1 MRSAHLAQPETP
13 KGKVDEHGNQEGRIH
28 RRCGGT
34 GTPRS
39 RLERTLTK
47 LVQGCAMSRRDSD
60 ARRSFGHITTTLAH
74 RWYDEIESG
83 RKRVEFREGKPYW
96 DVRLL
101 DHVVKTITFSRGY
114 SSRRMTF
121 EVKGIHRLAV
131 TMDELFAGKPIREIP
146 LSEIRSDSIYAI
158 HLGRRL
164 E

>member
-1 MRSAHLAQPETP
+1 
-13 KGKVDEHGNQEGRIH
+13 
-28 RRCGGT
+28 
-34 GTPRS
+34 
-39 RLERTLTK
+39 
-47 LVQGCAMSRRDSD
+47 MSRRDSD